1 MPLEIPTMRFLLLAM
16 PLLLAGCGSDES
28 ADNVANIA
36 APVLRK
42 GPMLGSVDLSQP
54 VRASGASPF
63 WALEIAPGRITYTN
77 FAGAGG
83 KVTDLYPVSPK
94 VDADRAVFAT
104 QTPDGDVVT
113 ITLTRA
119 ECTEKGAPPV
129 TDPLTA
135 ELKIGA
141 RVLAGCARSGPAG
154 EVGLEPIGNNSAPAS
169 AGNVTQ

>member
-1 MPLEIPTMRFLLLAM
+1 MTRFLFLAV

-28 ADNVANIA
+28 ADNVANVA

-54 VRASGASPF
+54 VRASGTSPF
-63 WALEIAPGRITYTN
+63 WTLEIAPGRITYTDS
-77 FAGAGG
+77 AGKGG
-83 KVTDLYPVSPK
+83 KLTDFYPVSPK
-94 VDADRAVFAT
+94 VDADHAMFAT
-104 QTPDGDVVT
+104 QTPDGDVVM

-119 ECTEKGAPPV
+119 ECTEKGAPAT

-141 RVLAGCARSGPAG
+141 RVLAGCARPGPAG
-154 EVGLEPIGNNSAPAS
+154 EIGLEPAGNSAAPVS